1 MPLTFKL
8 RSVSCLSDG
17 EKLLGRTTTPTR
29 RVDMRRVREIM
40 RLHKEAGLP
49 TRQIAQRTR
58 VAASTMREMPM
69 CVPGR
74 SPA

>member
-1 MPLTFKL
+1 
-8 RSVSCLSDG
+8 
-17 EKLLGRTTTPTR
+17 
-29 RVDMRRVREIM
+29 MRRVREIM